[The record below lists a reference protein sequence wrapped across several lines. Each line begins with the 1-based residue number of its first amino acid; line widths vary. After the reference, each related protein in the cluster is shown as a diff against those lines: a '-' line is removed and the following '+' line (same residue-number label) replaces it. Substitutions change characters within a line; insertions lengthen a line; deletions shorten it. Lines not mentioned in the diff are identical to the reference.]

1 MKRVAIIGG
10 GIAGLSAC
18 LALVKAL
25 DKYPTEIILYE
36 ASNRLGGHV
45 HTIHDPSLDLTV
57 EAGPDSILARKPA
70 SIHLLKSLHLEH
82 EIVHARQS
90 AGNIFIVRDGKL
102 HKVPNGYMGI
112 PCSDTAVESNLLS
125 REGKQR
131 VLAEECLPV
140 QDVSVDM
147 SLGAFLRGRLG
158 DEWVEYIGE
167 PLLAGLYAGAIDKL
181 SLLATWPFLV
191 NLMREHGS
199 LVAASRVIAM
209 VGRSSST
216 TGGFVSVR
224 GGLELIIERML
235 GQICEH
241 RSADIRL
248 GARVLSITKDGHR
261 YRVTAET
268 EGGNRTVD
276 DVDGAIITVPS
287 FVAQSILKPILELP
301 DTGVFYQSTAT
312 VVLVYER
319 HAIDIDLEEAS
330 GFLVPRPEGM
340 TITATTWV
348 SSKWPH
354 ISPPEYAVIRAYV
367 GRRDQ
372 DQALTL
378 SDADLVRSVTKEVG
392 KLLGTDACPI
402 RHYITR
408 FDKAMP
414 NYAVHH
420 LCRVEKIEATLKQK
434 CPGIFLAGAGYRG
447 VGLPDCV
454 EQGTRAAEHILAS
467 LFQV

>member
-147 SLGAFLRGRLG
+147 SLGVLR
-158 DEWVEYIGE
+158 
-167 PLLAGLYAGAIDKL
+167 K
-181 SLLATWPFLV
+181 
-191 NLMREHGS
+191 
-199 LVAASRVIAM
+199 
-209 VGRSSST
+209 
-216 TGGFVSVR
+216 
-224 GGLELIIERML
+224 
-235 GQICEH
+235 
-241 RSADIRL
+241 
-248 GARVLSITKDGHR
+248 
-261 YRVTAET
+261 
-268 EGGNRTVD
+268 
-276 DVDGAIITVPS
+276 
-287 FVAQSILKPILELP
+287 
-301 DTGVFYQSTAT
+301 
-312 VVLVYER
+312 
-319 HAIDIDLEEAS
+319 
-330 GFLVPRPEGM
+330 
-340 TITATTWV
+340 
-348 SSKWPH
+348 SK
-354 ISPPEYAVIRAYV
+354 V
-367 GRRDQ
+367 Q
-372 DQALTL
+372 N
-378 SDADLVRSVTKEVG
+378 SDADLCIGTVRRNLMTTS
-392 KLLGTDACPI
+392 LP
-402 RHYITR
+402 
-408 FDKAMP
+408 KAH
-414 NYAVHH
+414 V
-420 LCRVEKIEATLKQK
+420 ATYSSRL
-434 CPGIFLAGAGYRG
+434 
-447 VGLPDCV
+447 
-454 EQGTRAAEHILAS
+454 
-467 LFQV
+467 